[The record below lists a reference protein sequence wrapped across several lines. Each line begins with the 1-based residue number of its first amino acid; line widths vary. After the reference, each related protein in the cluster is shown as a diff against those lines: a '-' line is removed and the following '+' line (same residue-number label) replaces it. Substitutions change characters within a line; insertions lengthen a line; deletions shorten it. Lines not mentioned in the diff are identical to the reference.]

1 MSVGSWGKSVVFEV
15 SDKKIM
21 TPSDF
26 ERSNTARWN
35 SHEIIGSTPKGEFVG
50 PGVGKVTMNITL
62 DATLG
67 AKPATVMKTLR
78 NALNNGTVN
87 NLKIGSAKIGTHKWA
102 ITDMSEKWDVVYDG
116 GELARATLNITFSE
130 YR

>member
-1 MSVGSWGKSVVFEV
+1 MAIGSWGKKVVFVV
-15 SDKKIM
+15 SDKKII

-26 ERSNTARWN
+26 EYSSTARWN
-35 SHEIIGSTPKGEFVG
+35 SHEIIGQVPKGEFVG
-50 PGVGKVTMNITL
+50 PGAGRVIINIIL

-67 AKPATVMKTLR
+67 VKPASIIQTLR
-78 NALNNGTVN
+78 NARDNGTVEY
-87 NLKIGSAKIGTHKWA
+87 LKIGKAKIGKYKWA

>member
-1 MSVGSWGKSVVFEV
+1 MAIGSWGKQVVFEV

-26 ERSNTARWN
+26 EYSSTARWN

-50 PGVGKVTMNITL
+50 PGTGQVSINITL

-67 AKPATVMKTLR
+67 VKPASVINTLR
-78 NALNNGTVN
+78 KARDKGTVEY
-87 NLKIGSAKIGTHKWA
+87 LKIGKAKIGSYKWA
-102 ITDMSEKWDVVYDG
+102 ITDMSEKWDVVYDK
-116 GELARATLNITFSE
+116 GELARATLSLTFKE